1 MFTYVFMLFSMSSS
15 YTEGITK
22 DLSNQSKLK
31 KTLKVPLSL
40 SSLQHHRVC
49 GDK

>member
-1 MFTYVFMLFSMSSS
+1 MLFSMSSS

-31 KTLKVPLSL
+31 KTPKGTFVSIFTATP
-40 SSLQHHRVC
+40 SSLW
-49 GDK
+49 